1 MHYDDI
7 KLYDILYAARRNAIW
22 SGQGQNST
30 TTNMHI
36 GTTLHLIEV
45 ALSILNDRITT
56 KPTK

>member
-1 MHYDDI
+1 MKENI
-7 KLYDILYAARRNAIW
+7 ELYDILNAARKNAIW

-45 ALSILNDRITT
+45 ALSMLNQRITS
-56 KPTK
+56 KPSK

>member
-1 MHYDDI
+1 MHNDDM
-7 KLYDILYAARRNAIW
+7 KLYDLLHAARRNAIW

-36 GTTLHLIEV
+36 GTTQHLLEV
-45 ALSILNDRITT
+45 ALSILDQRIAT